1 MPFTPSSLP
10 LFLIRTKLLF
20 LALLVVIVNV
30 SARGE
35 AHGSAH
41 DCETFVETSD
51 QTYHYTF
58 DQANVE
64 AYESIIALR
73 LSEGR
78 AQLRE
83 IRRQQPGNLIP
94 VWLED
99 YADFFEAYIDED
111 EVDFERLEERYH
123 ERLELLEEGP
133 EESPYYRYVQANI
146 MLHWALARLKH
157 GQYLTTFREARRAYK
172 LLEKNLEEHP
182 NFVLSRKEL
191 GVLQVAVATVP
202 SGYQWGVE
210 FVTGM
215 TGDLDGGK
223 RHIEQ
228 VLAEQ
233 ERTGSPFLQETTAI
247 YAFLLLNLSHEEDQS
262 WAKIKDAGFDPTQS
276 LLGAFVMANIAM
288 RTGRNDQAIEI
299 LSHRPHSPHYYPFPY
314 LDFML
319 GVCKQRKLDPVATV
333 YLRSFVE
340 QKRTGN
346 FIKEAYQK
354 LAWEGALQDNPY
366 EYKLQLD
373 NVKQFG
379 NDVVGSD
386 KNALREAHLQQQ
398 PNPELLKARLL
409 YDGGYYDE
417 AAEMIAQV
425 NETKL
430 LSEQVIELPYRA
442 ARIASAR
449 NKYEEAK
456 RLYRQTIAIGR
467 DSPAYFACKSAVE
480 LGKIA
485 EKEGNDREAE
495 GQYKLAMQ
503 LKPSEYGPGLHQQ
516 AKAGLARL
524 R

>member
-1 MPFTPSSLP
+1 MNAGLPASLGN
-10 LFLIRTKLLF
+10 K
-20 LALLVVIVNV
+20 
-30 SARGE
+30 
-35 AHGSAH
+35 
-41 DCETFVETSD
+41 TSD

-58 DQANVE
+58 DSDCVK

-94 VWLED
+94 IWLED

-111 EVDFERLEERYH
+111 EEDFERLEERYQ
-123 ERLELLEEGP
+123 ERLEILEEGP
-133 EESPYYRYVQANI
+133 EESPYYRYVRANI

-157 GQYLTTFREARRAYK
+157 GQYITTFREARKAYK
-172 LLEKNLEEHP
+172 LLEQNLEEHP
-182 NFVLSRKEL
+182 DFLLTRKEL
-191 GVLQVAVATVP
+191 GVLQAAVATVP

-215 TGDLDGGK
+215 TGDLEGGK

-233 ERTGSPFLQETTAI
+233 QKTESPFLQETTAI
-247 YAFLLLNLSHEEDQS
+247 YAFLLLNLSHDEDGS
-262 WAKIKDAGFDPTQS
+262 WKKIKDAGFDPTKS

-288 RTGRNDQAIEI
+288 RTGRNDRAIEL

-319 GVCKQRKLDPVATV
+319 GVCLQRKLDPVAKV
-333 YLRSFVE
+333 YFRSFVE

-354 LAWEGALQDNPY
+354 LAWEGILSEKPY
-366 EYKLQLD
+366 EYFAELEH
-373 NVKQFG
+373 VKEFG
-379 NDVVGSD
+379 NNVVGSD
-386 KNALREAHLQQQ
+386 KNALREAHLQQK

-409 YDGGYYDE
+409 YDGGYYDRAAEVIALVNE
-417 AAEMIAQV
+417 AA
-425 NETKL
+425 L
-430 LSEQVIELPYRA
+430 FGEQRIELPYRA
-442 ARIASAR
+442 ARIAAAR
-449 NKYEEAK
+449 NLTEDAQ
-456 RLYRQTIAIGR
+456 RLYRQTIALGES
-467 DSPAYFACKSAVE
+467 SPAYFACKAAVE
-480 LGKIA
+480 LGFIA
-485 EKEGNDREAE
+485 EEAGNKKAAEA
-495 GQYKLAMQ
+495 QYKLALQ

-516 AKAGLARL
+516 AKSGLARL

>member
-1 MPFTPSSLP
+1 M
-10 LFLIRTKLLF
+10 
-20 LALLVVIVNV
+20 NV
-30 SARGE
+30 SALCEAPLSAWVSTRGSTNE
-35 AHGSAH
+35 CGTSA
-41 DCETFVETSD
+41 ETSD

-78 AQLRE
+78 AKLRE

-111 EVDFERLEERYH
+111 EVDFERLEDRYQ
-123 ERLELLEEGP
+123 ERLELLKEGP

-157 GQYLTTFREARRAYK
+157 GQYLTTFREARKAYK
-172 LLEKNLEEHP
+172 LLEQNLEEHP

-215 TGDLDGGK
+215 TGDLEGGK
-223 RHIEQ
+223 KHIEQ

-233 ERTGSPFLQETTAI
+233 EKTDSPFLQETTAI

-262 WAKIKDAGFDPTQS
+262 WAKIKDAGFDPTKS

-288 RTGRNDQAIEI
+288 RTGRNDKAIEI
-299 LSHRPHSPHYYPFPY
+299 LSARPHSPHYYPFPY

-319 GVCKQRKLDPVATV
+319 GVCLQRKLDPVATV

-354 LAWEGALQDNPY
+354 LAWEGALIGNPY
-366 EYKLQLD
+366 EYKVQLENIKIYGLD
-373 NVKQFG
+373 I
-379 NDVVGSD
+379 VGSD

-409 YDGGYYDE
+409 YDGGYYDR
-417 AAEMIAQV
+417 ADEMISQV

-430 LSEQVIELPYRA
+430 FSEQIIELPYRA
-442 ARIASAR
+442 ARIAAAR
-449 NKYEEAK
+449 NKVEEAK

-467 DSPAYFACKSAVE
+467 DSPAYFACKAAVE
-480 LGKIA
+480 LGVIA
-485 EKEGNDREAE
+485 EKEGNKQEAE
-495 GQYKLAMQ
+495 AQYKLAMQ